1 MNYKKKYLKYKLK
14 YLKLKKGGGDS
25 VNNNNLTIP
34 EIEKIEE
41 ILKNEETIQNLLLQL
56 GQEELINRNLNYF
69 NKISP
74 EKLEEIIKNQEKN
87 TMEEE
92 FFERVRTSDHRAAAA
107 LRAVREQERAV
118 ELQDVLRNMNNE
130 PGDYQTDVR
139 GYGQENIN

>member
-87 TMEEE
+87 TREEK

-107 LRAVREQERAV
+107 LQAVREQERAV
-118 ELQDVLRNMNNE
+118 ELQDVLRNMNYE